1 MQSEVTHCSLV
12 LTILMI
18 VIVVI
23 ISAGVCNVC
32 QRIQVDIDLGHPE
45 TMLSDYGDKFL
56 IFDTNGSDMSFKEFL
71 IQFNLLCTIALNVK
85 GVSSSVT
92 AWTLKTGDDSHTART
107 DFTHNVWK
115 NHCIV
120 RAVSEN
126 NKADVIST
134 NILDKTV
141 KFIIQPIS

>member
-32 QRIQVDIDLGHPE
+32 QRIQVDIDLGH
-45 TMLSDYGDKFL
+45 
-56 IFDTNGSDMSFKEFL
+56 
-71 IQFNLLCTIALNVK
+71 LCTIALNVK

-92 AWTLKTGDDSHTART
+92 AWTLKTGDDSHTAGT

-115 NHCIV
+115 NHFIV

-126 NKADVIST
+126 YKAGVIST
-134 NILDKTV
+134 NILHKTV